1 MSGILGFAFFI
12 GFCGLIVFAAFALG
26 RRQAEKA
33 KENLAALARELGL
46 HLEEKPLVLGVL
58 PQVPTASGRF
68 GGRAIRFHSYTT
80 GSGKHRQTWQALA
93 IACDNSHGLILQL
106 GTQNFLTALSV
117 KLGMQDVK
125 VGDPAFDERF
135 VLKTSD
141 PDFVCAALLPEIR
154 AGLLANWSSRAMG
167 ANVKLEA
174 QELIYAELGSF
185 SDPTVTARMKALLE
199 PLLALAA
206 LPEVYRK

>member
-1 MSGILGFAFFI
+1 MSGILAFSVFI
-12 GFCGLIVFAAFALG
+12 GFTLLIIVSAFALG

-33 KENLAALARELGL
+33 RENLAALARELGL
-46 HLEEKPLVLGVL
+46 RLEEKPPLLGVL
-58 PQVPTASGRF
+58 PQVPTASGHV
-68 GGRAIRFHSYTT
+68 GGRAIRFHTYTT

-106 GTQNFLTALSV
+106 AAQNFLTALGV

-125 VGDPAFDERF
+125 VGDPVFDERF

-141 PDFVCAALLPEIR
+141 PDFASAALLPEIR
-154 AGLLANWSSRAMG
+154 AGLLADWSPRAMG
-167 ANVKLEA
+167 AHVKIEA
-174 QELIYAELGSF
+174 RELIYAELGSF
-185 SDPTVTARMKALLE
+185 SDPMVTARMKALLE